1 VTETPPLHDDE
12 PRDDVPATARK
23 GSLRG
28 TVLAVVWSFLGIRRR
43 ADYAKDVAQLN
54 PIHVVIAGVAG
65 AALFVIALVLLVR
78 WVISSG
84 VAS

>member
-1 VTETPPLHDDE
+1 MTEAPTMDDE
-12 PRDDVPATARK
+12 PVTQRK

-43 ADYAKDVAQLN
+43 ADYAKDLEQLN
-54 PIHVVIAGVAG
+54 PVHVVVAGIAG

-84 VAS
+84 VAT

>member
-1 VTETPPLHDDE
+1 MSDAPHADE
-12 PRDDVPATARK
+12 VPVTARK

-43 ADYAKDVAQLN
+43 ADYAKDLAQLN
-54 PIHVVIAGVAG
+54 PIHVVVAGIAG

-84 VAS
+84 VAG